1 MSVDDRTAARDV
13 LVPDSLERAAIGDAP
28 ALPPSGEA
36 TVASRV
42 DDPETSDRHVAA
54 QPANDDAAVQ
64 QFVNADTGGDDA
76 SADPANAG
84 AIGSA
89 DAAPSNT
96 PPPATD
102 VADHILTSGG
112 IFTPGPPPQM
122 LAGIPAAG
130 VLDPTSLTYHV
141 YEDPFDRHGLWG
153 SADAAA
159 APAIPAPTAVDDVVG
174 AAMTPLAPTA
184 NLVIILDRSGSM
196 ATDPDG
202 PGGFATRFDLAKS
215 AIADLLAAY
224 EAQGPVNALVVAFN
238 STSVSSG
245 WMTGATATTDA
256 STWIDTLTTGSGTNY
271 ASAIAMTMATYGVG
285 MWIGT
290 LLSGYVKDFYT
301 VDKIPQWRN
310 IWMVPAGIAL
320 IVLLFFVM
328 LFKDKKTTIGK

>member
-76 SADPANAG
+76 SADPADAG
-84 AIGSA
+84 AIGFA

-153 SADAAA
+153 SANAGA

-174 AAMTPLAPTA
+174 AAETPLAPTA
-184 NLVIILDRSGSM
+184 NLVIVLDRSGSM

-202 PGGFATRFDLAKS
+202 PGG
-215 AIADLLAAY
+215 
-224 EAQGPVNALVVAFN
+224 
-238 STSVSSG
+238 
-245 WMTGATATTDA
+245 
-256 STWIDTLTTGSGTNY
+256 
-271 ASAIAMTMATYGVG
+271 
-285 MWIGT
+285 
-290 LLSGYVKDFYT
+290 
-301 VDKIPQWRN
+301 
-310 IWMVPAGIAL
+310 
-320 IVLLFFVM
+320 
-328 LFKDKKTTIGK
+328 